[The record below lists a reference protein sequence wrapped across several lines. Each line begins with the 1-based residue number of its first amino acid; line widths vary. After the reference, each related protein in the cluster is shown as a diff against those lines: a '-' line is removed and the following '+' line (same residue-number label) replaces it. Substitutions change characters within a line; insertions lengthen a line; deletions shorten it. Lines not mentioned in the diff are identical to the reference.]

1 MLTSVDNAMT
11 NTYRECRG
19 GCGVGG
25 RRPRDLTPQNYSQ
38 GMGGG
43 GLTLDARFSQM
54 QQMSAGNRNM
64 AVAQRCVCLL
74 PRPVVDPALPRQRV
88 QHQRVPRAFGCRRE
102 RTPGARFSRVCLT
115 LCECQAVW
123 RSCTCDGKGGD
134 ARRSGGDAG
143 SSRRHARWRGD
154 ARWRRHARWRCH
166 ARWPG
171 GNARYVTGARPRCC
185 SPRGRSPRHRQRW
198 APFATRPT
206 SGRRSANSC
215 AQTRRPT
222 ILTQQPHPRSPATP
236 TLPRRTSMPNFG
248 SALRI
253 TGWPVRWAQRFLQA
267 NSTGSWRV
275 LPYSPPASLRSGS
288 CAGSRRTPLVS
299 PPALWRLKPF
309 GPLRRCKR
317 HASSFC
323 ARRVR
328 FFVRMRRRPQRHRS
342 IASGCRVPRAC
353 PQRRGCGRVGRRP
366 CCTCLS
372 C

>member
-1 MLTSVDNAMT
+1 MLRA
-11 NTYRECRG
+11 RG
-19 GCGVGG
+19 G
-25 RRPRDLTPQNYSQ
+25 
-38 GMGGG
+38 
-43 GLTLDARFSQM
+43 
-54 QQMSAGNRNM
+54 
-64 AVAQRCVCLL
+64 L
-74 PRPVVDPALPRQRV
+74 PK
-88 QHQRVPRAFGCRRE
+88 
-102 RTPGARFSRVCLT
+102 
-115 LCECQAVW
+115 
-123 RSCTCDGKGGD
+123 SCTTT
-134 ARRSGGDAG
+134 G
-143 SSRRHARWRGD
+143 SSRRGTGDTHWRPPKPRQLPRTPASASASASD
-154 ARWRRHARWRCH
+154 TLAPQSCRASLTLAPQSCRACCSSSVCLSRA
-166 ARWPG
+166 AG
-171 GNARYVTGARPRCC
+171 GRMVVGFHSPRLERSRSRCC

-275 LPYSPPASLRSGS
+275 LPYTPPASLRSGS